1 MWADTAGSFAQPIR
15 RVFGSIVFQA
25 SEHVDMPTP
34 GSLAPARL
42 TVRTR
47 DLVWEWLYAPVA
59 AGVAIAADY
68 LNRFQFLTIRQYL
81 SLVFVALIALLSLV
95 ALWP

>member
-1 MWADTAGSFAQPIR
+1 M
-15 RVFGSIVFQA
+15 
-25 SEHVDMPTP
+25 
-34 GSLAPARL
+34 
-42 TVRTR
+42 R
-47 DLVWEWLYAPVA
+47 DLVWEWLYAPLA
-59 AGVAIAADY
+59 AGVEVAADY